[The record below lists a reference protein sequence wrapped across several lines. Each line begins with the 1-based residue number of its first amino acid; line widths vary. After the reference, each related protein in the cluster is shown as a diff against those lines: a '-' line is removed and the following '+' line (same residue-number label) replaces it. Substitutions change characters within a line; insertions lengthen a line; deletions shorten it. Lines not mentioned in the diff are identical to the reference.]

1 MRTFNLIRQLEAMS
15 GAATSSEEEK
25 RRHGGIGGRAS
36 LHGGNEAR
44 TLELRRPVHG
54 TRSCCCSCGIGG
66 GDSWRSL
73 RATSRQGARHLS
85 PGGCRPASDIM
96 GNMSAAGCT
105 GSTSRQG
112 LCLLVITRP
121 PACWSAGRQRRC
133 RRALLLLPTPT
144 RLAIRNRLAKVQDA
158 GKRCP
163 WQTQGEGD
171 VAVISSPTRRRRTRR
186 RSHSY

>member
-1 MRTFNLIRQLEAMS
+1 
-15 GAATSSEEEK
+15 
-25 RRHGGIGGRAS
+25 

-144 RLAIRNRLAKVQDA
+144 GLAIRNRLAKVQDA